1 MGSLVD
7 GFPRGT
13 TELRFEGSIGLH
25 WHHER
30 HGAAGLE
37 IKFLILRPGLKWNSS
52 LRLGW
57 GLKIPFLWVL
67 AGRDLSLSFVVG
79 RGFRNLSL
87 VLRCE

>member
-30 HGAAGLE
+30 HGAAGLGFGIEFEFGGRARIQE
-37 IKFLILRPGLKWNSS
+37 ILALCCVVNEIPVPRSLGAVTLFL
-52 LRLGW
+52 
-57 GLKIPFLWVL
+57 
-67 AGRDLSLSFVVG
+67 
-79 RGFRNLSL
+79 
-87 VLRCE
+87 C